1 MTNHTIPDAAL
12 SQHIAILGKT
22 GSGKTST
29 AKLAVEQVVAG
40 GARVC
45 VLDPI
50 KSDWWGLTLNAD
62 GKRAGLPFHI
72 LGGPYG
78 HVPLHAEAGKAIAEV
93 VANGALPLSI
103 IDMSDFP
110 APADLAHFFTD
121 FAPTLIRKMRGVLY
135 LVIEEAHEFCL
146 SDDTEILTKNGFC
159 HHREIDVGTEAVC
172 FDTSNGRFSYGPVE
186 RVIRRDWS
194 GEMVRLQSDGLDSF
208 STPDHRVVLRRV
220 QRGRPE
226 RYKLYDW
233 TFCQADKVPTCVC
246 IPVGGAPIGQ
256 GIADLTIEEA
266 RILGWIITDGNFHP
280 AQTVEPRIM
289 LCQSTSTTKMGKSI
303 LAEMDAALA
312 CIEGISRY
320 ERAERVSVAM
330 GRPVRSGRS
339 VNWYFGGNSSRRFV
353 HLLEGELH
361 RIPRRIIEQA
371 SRQQL
376 EALFLG
382 LLEGDGTSLNG
393 RWVRFYPGHNSG
405 LADDF
410 QEVAIRLG
418 IAATK
423 QVATNGQWIVNIA
436 NERRMNWVRKPSREH
451 YEGVVWDVTV
461 PTGAFVARRNGKV
474 FVTGNCPKERAG
486 FGNENM
492 SIHWAKKLA
501 TAGRSKGIRLI
512 VATQRVQSL
521 HNAVLGSC
529 ETIIAHRLT
538 TPADQKP
545 VNGWLKANVDK
556 DVQEKVAASLS
567 SLPTGTG
574 WLCSGEARIF
584 EQRAFPRI
592 KTYDNSATPTGD
604 GDRRDVRPAPVD
616 QDKLR
621 AIIGTA
627 VAEAEAND
635 PEALKAEIAK
645 LRADLAKKP
654 GTASGVVE
662 KINTADLK
670 AAKDTAFASGRATG
684 LKDGYLRG
692 FDEGWTD
699 GQNATTNAF
708 LASINNF
715 AAIAQGVPH
724 KTKMPKVRVPD
735 DLLSAANQVAPIG
748 TNPRTNYAPV
758 AQRSERTAH
767 NGLVAGSNPAG
778 RSNGDTSLSSAQL
791 KVLHALAWWRAMG
804 HDTASRVQVATIC
817 RWRSTS
823 SNIRDRSSELKGLG
837 LIEYVGTGETLR
849 LTDAGAAAAPE
860 PDMTADLVTGIRS
873 ILSSAQ
879 LKVFDALYSNTD
891 PMQRAEIAALVGWS
905 ADSSN
910 IRDRCSELVSLEICR
925 YPSPGVVALQDWVRG

>member
-135 LVIEEAHEFCL
+135 LVIEEAHEF
-146 SDDTEILTKNGFC
+146 
-159 HHREIDVGTEAVC
+159 A
-172 FDTSNGRFSYGPVE
+172 
-186 RVIRRDWS
+186 
-194 GEMVRLQSDGLDSF
+194 
-208 STPDHRVVLRRV
+208 
-220 QRGRPE
+220 
-226 RYKLYDW
+226 
-233 TFCQADKVPTCVC
+233 
-246 IPVGGAPIGQ
+246 
-256 GIADLTIEEA
+256 
-266 RILGWIITDGNFHP
+266 
-280 AQTVEPRIM
+280 
-289 LCQSTSTTKMGKSI
+289 
-303 LAEMDAALA
+303 
-312 CIEGISRY
+312 
-320 ERAERVSVAM
+320 
-330 GRPVRSGRS
+330 
-339 VNWYFGGNSSRRFV
+339 
-353 HLLEGELH
+353 
-361 RIPRRIIEQA
+361 
-371 SRQQL
+371 
-376 EALFLG
+376 
-382 LLEGDGTSLNG
+382 
-393 RWVRFYPGHNSG
+393 
-405 LADDF
+405 
-410 QEVAIRLG
+410 
-418 IAATK
+418 
-423 QVATNGQWIVNIA
+423 
-436 NERRMNWVRKPSREH
+436 
-451 YEGVVWDVTV
+451 
-461 PTGAFVARRNGKV
+461 
-474 FVTGNCPKERAG
+474 PKERAG

-635 PEALKAEIAK
+635 PKALKAEIAK

-654 GTASGVVE
+654 GAASGVVE

-684 LKDGYLRG
+684 LKGGYLRG

-715 AAIAQGVPH
+715 AAIAQGVPN

-748 TNPRTNYAPV
+748 TNPRTNYAPI
-758 AQRSERTAH
+758 AQSVERRTSIPK
-767 NGLVAGSNPAG
+767 VAGATPAG